1 MESMRTPRKRF
12 SNLVVLAAVIAS
24 LLLPLFRARAA
35 HAAAPKRPLPTIE
48 KAVFAGGCFWCVE
61 AAFEGLPG
69 VKTVVSGFSGGAEE
83 RPTYEQVS
91 SGRTGHA
98 EVVEIAFNPT
108 AISYKKLLD
117 VFWHNIDPT
126 QANAQF
132 CDRGEQYRSAI
143 FHASDAQRRA
153 ALASLKRLK
162 RSNILKKPIVTQIVP
177 LTRFWPAEEYH
188 QDYYKKNPV
197 HYQAYR
203 LGCGRD
209 RRLRE
214 LWGAGAGADRH

>member
-1 MESMRTPRKRF
+1 MKTTRKRF
-12 SNLVVLAAVIAS
+12 SNLVVLAAVVAAV
-24 LLLPLFRARAA
+24 LLPLSRARAA
-35 HAAAPKRPLPTIE
+35 NAAAPKRPLPTIE

-69 VKTVVSGFSGGAEE
+69 VKTVESGFSGGAEE

-98 EVVEIAFNPT
+98 EVVEITFDPT
-108 AISYKKLLD
+108 AISHKKLLD

-126 QANAQF
+126 QAGAQF
-132 CDRGEQYRSAI
+132 CDHGEQYRSAI
-143 FHASDAQRRA
+143 FYASDAQRRA
-153 ALASLKRLK
+153 ALESLKRLE
-162 RSNILKKPIVTQIVP
+162 RSNILKKPIVTQIVA

-188 QDYYKKNPV
+188 QDYYKKNPA

-214 LWGAGAGADRH
+214 LWGADAGRH

>member
-1 MESMRTPRKRF
+1 MLATLAVF
-12 SNLVVLAAVIAS
+12 ALAAHSFADAPTSTTKRSAVGPSKPSAS
-24 LLLPLFRARAA
+24 LA
-35 HAAAPKRPLPTIE
+35 

-69 VKTVVSGFSGGAEE
+69 VKRVVSGFTGGPEPDPA
-83 RPTYEQVS
+83 YDQVS

-98 EVVEIAFNPT
+98 EAVEIIFDPAE
-108 AISYKKLLD
+108 ISYEKLLT

-132 CDRGEQYRSAI
+132 CDHGPQYRSAI
-143 FHASDAQRRA
+143 FPVGAAQQRA
-153 ALASLKRLK
+153 ALQSKRRIEVSKVLKGA
-162 RSNILKKPIVTQIVP
+162 IVTQIVP
-177 LTRFWPAEEYH
+177 FTRFWPAEEYH
-188 QDYYKKNPV
+188 QDYYRKNPV

-214 LWGAGAGADRH
+214 IWGASAGGH

>member
-1 MESMRTPRKRF
+1 MR
-12 SNLVVLAAVIAS
+12 SLAAVALAM
-24 LLLPLFRARAA
+24 LLVPDAGQAATARRAPLA
-35 HAAAPKRPLPTIE
+35 

-69 VKTVVSGFSGGAEE
+69 VKSVVSGFAGGPEQN
-83 RPTYEQVS
+83 PTYEQVS

-98 EVVEIAFNPT
+98 EAVEIAYDPAVT
-108 AISYKKLLD
+108 TYAKLLD

-132 CDRGEQYRSAI
+132 CDHGPQYRSAI
-143 FHASDAQRRA
+143 FTANAAQRREA
-153 ALASLKRLK
+153 VASLKRIEASKVLK
-162 RSNILKKPIVTQIVP
+162 APIVTQIVA
-177 LTRFWPAEEYH
+177 LTHFWPAEAYH

-197 HYQAYR
+197 HYQTYR

-214 LWGAGAGADRH
+214 LWGASAGKH

>member
-1 MESMRTPRKRF
+1 MIRDFRRSLF
-12 SNLVVLAAVIAS
+12 VILALGSGLTHATAVAVAGPNAPTAPA
-24 LLLPLFRARAA
+24 PLA
-35 HAAAPKRPLPTIE
+35 

-69 VKTVVSGFSGGAEE
+69 VKSVVSGYAGGRED

-98 EVVEIAFNPT
+98 ESVEITFDPAAT
-108 AISYKKLLD
+108 SYRKLLG

-126 QANAQF
+126 QAGAQF
-132 CDRGEQYRSAI
+132 CDLGQQYRSAI
-143 FHASDAQRRA
+143 FYANDAQRRA
-153 ALASLKRLK
+153 ALESVKRLEA
-162 RSNILKKPIVTQIVP
+162 STILKEPIVTQVVP
-177 LTRFWPAEEYH
+177 LPRFWPAEGYH

-214 LWGAGAGADRH
+214 LWGAGAGAGRH